1 MSKEQSAI
9 DKIYKIEEDIEFIKV
24 SLQLIDNN
32 LKLLMN
38 KLNKVTKELAEQ
50 PAPAPPVKVTA
61 TPGAPL
67 APREK
72 RVESDALVLGKIK
85 VFGYVVN
92 SNKHPL
98 ENIEVNVF
106 DNNNEI
112 IKKRKTDKEGY
123 WEVRLPPGKYGIEYI
138 QEGYHPVNKVITL
151 DKNIKSFEVRNAP
164 A

>member
-9 DKIYKIEEDIEFIKV
+9 EKIYKIEEDLEFIKV
-24 SLQLIDNN
+24 NLELINNN

-38 KLNKVTKELAEQ
+38 KVGKLNKELAEQ
-50 PAPAPPVKVTA
+50 PVVPQKITA
-61 TPGAPL
+61 TPGVPL
-67 APREK
+67 PPREK
-72 RVESDALVLGKIK
+72 RVESDSLVLGKIK

-106 DNNNEI
+106 DEKNEI

-123 WEVRLPPGKYGIEYI
+123 WEVRLPPGKFGIEYI
-138 QEGYHPVNKVITL
+138 QEGYHPINKVITL
-151 DKNIKSFEVRNAP
+151 DKNIKSFEVKNAS

>member
-1 MSKEQSAI
+1 MSKEQSAV
-9 DKIYKIEEDIEFIKV
+9 DKIYKMEEDIEFIKV

-38 KLNKVTKELAEQ
+38 KLNKINKEMAEQ
-50 PAPAPPVKVTA
+50 PAPPPKVTA

-72 RVESDALVLGKIK
+72 RVESDSLVLGKIK

-98 ENIEVNVF
+98 ENIEVNIF
-106 DNNNEI
+106 DDKNEI

-123 WEVRLPPGKYGIEYI
+123 WEVRLPSGKYGVEYI
-138 QEGYHPVNKVITL
+138 QEGYHPINKVITL
-151 DKNIKSFEVRNAP
+151 EKNIKSFEVRNAP